1 MATYKTRLTK
11 TFNTEW
17 GTFRL
22 FIYEKTD
29 GFGIAREIGE
39 VFTSLA
45 LNIEGQSD
53 DIDAPIIKSTLTF
66 SLIDAPEKDSGK
78 EKWGNWEELYTS
90 DATKWKVELS
100 GKSTDEQEFKT
111 LWSGYITPDS
121 FTETLQYHGV
131 MTITARDNIG
141 HLQDFD
147 FDAKGNAEGMITPY
161 ELITEAWAKIDCPM
175 TLDWRG
181 DADENEWPQAEGVD
195 AVDMYFNVSAFKGRT
210 WYEAVSDTLSSLGLV
225 MRYIGMNRVAVCP
238 LRRLPAQGMESAD
251 VVRHITPVFM
261 AYGTR
266 ELVPAVKDIEE
277 VVNYDLPGDVAQANP
292 RKDEFS
298 GETGSCPFTKKDEYG
313 AMETGSA
320 VVNPLSNEGD
330 YGWGNIQSNTL
341 FLDASLCRSE
351 LRDSK
356 ANYTQVFLA
365 ACTKN
370 RMVWYGKQMRLED
383 DLMLTIER
391 GTMAGKLGDILVDV
405 STQKQVSLLGA
416 IKRVYDGKEEYY
428 NGVNW
433 QQTTAELTMVFN
445 EDGVYELLVPS
456 HGAKGYGL
464 LQVFITGVEV
474 EWLFGYPENAVGG
487 VYIGIKTL
495 SYGLSSTRSLM
506 SKNAVKTVYDENN
519 NIRLSRT
526 PALGPAFDKVAIPGL
541 IVNGIFRKD
550 GYNYVPAPEW
560 KWKQDSEAYQLAVLV
575 HKQLLCYHSKPNNLL
590 SGTIVNASL
599 VDPRAIW
606 TWKGKEHLLLS
617 GSLNILTGH
626 IEGAVLREFRH
637 YSEMWN

>member
-17 GTFRL
+17 GVFRL

-111 LWSGYITPDS
+111 LWSGYLTPDS

-131 MTITARDNIG
+131 VTITARDNIG

-251 VVRHITPVFM
+251 VVRHLTPVFM

-266 ELVPAVKDIEE
+266 ELAPAVKEIEE
-277 VVNYDLPGDVAQANP
+277 VVNYDLEQGEDQPLVN
-292 RKDEFS
+292 DEDFTGNTVS
-298 GETGSCPFTKKDEYG
+298 CIVNAENVFGEITQKTIAVWPINNES
-313 AMETGSA
+313 ET
-320 VVNPLSNEGD
+320 
-330 YGWGNIQSNTL
+330 GWGNIRSNTL
-341 FLDASLCRSE
+341 FFDTTRY
-351 LRDSK
+351 
-356 ANYTQVFLA
+356 ANSTVAEPGKGQTYLA
-365 ACTKN
+365 VNTEP
-370 RMVWYGKQMRLED
+370 RMVWYGRMINCQNLRMRLESG
-383 DLMLTIER
+383 MMVER
-391 GTMAGKLGDILVDV
+391 YGENILFVPNFAYEV
-405 STQKQVSLLGA
+405 KSIVGA
-416 IKRVYDGKEEYY
+416 IKLTLNGVEYYYDGDTWLTSYVEL
-428 NGVNW
+428 NMPFDGGVIE
-433 QQTTAELTMVFN
+433 QDFKF
-445 EDGVYELLVPS
+445 GKKS
-456 HGAKGYGL
+456 GIGL
-464 LQVFITGVEV
+464 LQIFIFSVDV
-474 EWLFGYPENAVGG
+474 EWKAGYGADKGAFL
-487 VYIGIKTL
+487 GIKALNL
-495 SYGLSSTRSLM
+495 SLKDSTSM
-506 SKNAVKTVYDENN
+506 MESNTVRTIYDENN

-526 PALGPAFDKVAIPGL
+526 PALGPAYDKVAIPGL
-541 IVNGIFRKD
+541 IGNAIFRKE
-550 GYNYVPAPEW
+550 NNTYVPAPEW

-626 IEGAVLREFRH
+626 IDGAVLREFRH

>member
-17 GTFRL
+17 GVFRL

-111 LWSGYITPDS
+111 LWSGYLTPDS

-131 MTITARDNIG
+131 VTITARDNIG

-161 ELITEAWAKIDCPM
+161 ELITEAWAKIGCPM

-251 VVRHITPVFM
+251 VVRHLTPVFM

-266 ELVPAVKDIEE
+266 ELAPAVKDIEE

-341 FLDASLCRSE
+341 FLDASLFRSE

-356 ANYTQVFLA
+356 ANDTQVFLA

-405 STQKQVSLLGA
+405 GTQKQVSLLGA

-428 NGVNW
+428 DGVNW

-526 PALGPAFDKVAIPGL
+526 PALGPAYDKVAIPGL
-541 IVNGIFRKD
+541 IVNGMFRKD
-550 GYNYVPAPEW
+550 GDNYVPAPEW

-599 VDPRAIW
+599 VDPRTIW

-626 IEGAVLREFRH
+626 IDGAVLREFRH